1 MIVEFIKKS
10 EFSLDGYSIIKAS
23 IGDKFDLPEDL
34 SAKFISRGLCKATSK
49 EPETTE
55 SSTELE
61 TTEANAEPE
70 TTESST
76 ELETTEANA
85 EPENKAKDEEDEDD
99 FFGDS
104 NKPTTRRKGR
114 KNRGQ

>member
-70 TTESST
+70 
-76 ELETTEANA
+76 
-85 EPENKAKDEEDEDD
+85 NKAKDEEDEDD